1 MKKLKWFI
9 LILVIVLSSVFMFLY
24 FERNSTPDDTHAGGT
39 TETKEQANPAESAS
53 TGRKKTDPRER
64 EKRKKLQ
71 SITDINEKINYLVDN
86 MTMEEKVGQLMMVGF
101 PGTSPDE
108 TVNDLILNKNIGGII
123 YFDRNMTK
131 PKQVAQ
137 LTNELQQ
144 LAKTHWHELP
154 IMIAVDQ
161 EGGSILRMRE
171 EVSPIPSP
179 QKLGKIATPD
189 ETYEVSKINGTELS
203 SMGIHINFAPVLDL
217 SETDTRSFGKD
228 PEKTFLYGQKTIAGL
243 NDASVTG
250 TIKHFPGNGRS
261 EIDPHEDTSSVRA
274 KRDELE
280 NSDIHPFKEMI
291 RAVDNNNFFVMV
303 THIKYPAYDAEK
315 PASLSRK
322 IIQDLLR
329 SKLGFNGIV
338 VTDDLEMGAVN
349 KYYTYKDMGKDAL
362 LAGADLLLVCH
373 EHVHQL
379 EVYNGV
385 LEAVK
390 NGEITEERID
400 ESVRRILTY
409 KLTQIEETETDLEE
423 ADRIVKSDEHV
434 NYINNLN

>member
-291 RAVDNNNFFVMV
+291 RTVDNNNFFVMV

>member
-291 RAVDNNNFFVMV
+291 RTVDNNNFFVMV

-409 KLTQIEETETDLEE
+409 KLTQIEETETDPEE